1 MLSMSIEPNVG
12 LSQKELDQRFRVVS
26 EKIEIAGR
34 HYEFIRPQNAD
45 DLISEEEFDCDER
58 LPYWADLW
66 ASSIVLAER
75 VAAEAGSRRSLLE
88 LGCGIGLVATVA
100 ASVGFA
106 VTATD
111 YYADALD
118 FTRLNTRHNR
128 QQFCA
133 TRLVDWRDFPAD
145 LGRFDLVVASDVLY
159 EPRNVPLVAAALEA
173 TLTPNGLGF
182 VADPKRRHAM
192 VFPEECRRC
201 KLKCARVAAIPID
214 RDGIRQTIDLF
225 EIRPSSMP

>member
-1 MLSMSIEPNVG
+1 MPSMSIEPNVG
-12 LSQKELDQRFRVVS
+12 PSLEELGRRFRL
-26 EKIEIAGR
+26 ECAKIEIAGR
-34 HYEFIRPQNAD
+34 HFEFFRPHNAD
-45 DLISEEEFDCDER
+45 DLISEEDFDRDER

-66 ASSIVLAER
+66 ASSIVLAEQ

-88 LGCGIGLVATVA
+88 LGCGIGLVSTVA
-100 ASVGFA
+100 ASVGFD

-118 FTRLNTRHNR
+118 FTRLNAHQNG
-128 QQFCA
+128 QPLSA

-173 TLTPNGLGF
+173 TLTPHGVGF
-182 VADPKRRHAM
+182 VTDPQRRHAM
-192 VFPEECRRC
+192 LFPEECRRRR
-201 KLKCARVAAIPID
+201 LQFARAAARLID
-214 RDGIRQTIDLF
+214 RDGVRQTIDLF
-225 EIRPSSMP
+225 EIRPTSIP